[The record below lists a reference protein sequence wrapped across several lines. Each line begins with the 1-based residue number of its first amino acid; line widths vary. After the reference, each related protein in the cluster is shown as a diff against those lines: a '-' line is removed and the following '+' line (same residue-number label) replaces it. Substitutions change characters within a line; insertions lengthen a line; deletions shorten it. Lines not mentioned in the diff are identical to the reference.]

1 MHHILVLGNG
11 HIGNLIALA
20 LHQSGDYQVICAD
33 KCKPQSKTPF
43 AQIQMDVNNSDD
55 WQKLYQKYPIQSMV
69 SALPFFCNQTIID
82 QACAHQT
89 HYFDLTESEIITNYA
104 KKQSLSQETCFMPQ
118 CGIAPGLINIMAYA
132 MLERITN
139 PTDLEIRVGAIPHKP
154 DPNSELK
161 YAHTWSIEGVIEE
174 YSQPCTVIKQGKVT
188 KRPALE
194 DYETIEVLN
203 KNYEAFN
210 TSGGIGSLCQ
220 HLPKSLQSC
229 NYKTIRHIGHHQAIK
244 LLMQEL
250 NLQKRPDVMAKVLRE
265 NLPETTNDEVI
276 CHINVVKKRAND
288 HQSHSWS
295 KTFMP
300 QTIGGK
306 KYSAIEATT
315 ALSACAMIDIILKN
329 TDLYQGFIQHHQIQ
343 LQQVMH
349 NQFGKQLL

>member
-1 MHHILVLGNG
+1 
-11 HIGNLIALA
+11 
-20 LHQSGDYQVICAD
+20 
-33 KCKPQSKTPF
+33 
-43 AQIQMDVNNSDD
+43 
-55 WQKLYQKYPIQSMV
+55 
-69 SALPFFCNQTIID
+69 
-82 QACAHQT
+82 
-89 HYFDLTESEIITNYA
+89 
-104 KKQSLSQETCFMPQ
+104 MP
-118 CGIAPGLINIMAYA
+118 
-132 MLERITN
+132 
-139 PTDLEIRVGAIPHKP
+139 
-154 DPNSELK
+154 
-161 YAHTWSIEGVIEE
+161 
-174 YSQPCTVIKQGKVT
+174 VIKQGKVT

-250 NLQKRPDVMAKVLRE
+250 NLQKRPDVMAKILRE

-276 CHINVVKKRAND
+276 CHINVVKKRTND

-306 KYSAIEATT
+306 NTVQ
-315 ALSACAMIDIILKN
+315 LKQQPH
-329 TDLYQGFIQHHQIQ
+329 YQPAP
-343 LQQVMH
+343 
-349 NQFGKQLL
+349 